1 MFGNVRTA
9 TCPNITG
16 WEVAW
21 ASTINGAIAAFDRSA
36 SGAFYTTTA
45 SAYTA
50 NAQLVSARPAITTD
64 QTVINISAENSSNLY
79 GQSNTAQPPAFQ
91 ILMIIK
97 I

>member
-1 MFGNVRTA
+1 MMFGYSI
-9 TCPNITG
+9 PNITG
-16 WEVAW
+16 WEAVW
-21 ASTINGAIAAFDRSA
+21 ASTINGALAVFDRSA

-45 SAYTA
+45 SAHTA

-64 QTVINISAENSSNLY
+64 QTTINISAENSSNLY